1 MMEQYER
8 HENGDENVDPELKEL
23 FFTWGSPLSFET
35 SHIKGDIEP
44 VSVISNNTVYMKKV
58 LQVAKLLE
66 DIRAHGHLAASI
78 NPLGEKNKEEVLFHL
93 SKYDLTEEN
102 LKAIP
107 SSVIWENA
115 PKGINTATDAVQR
128 LKELYTS
135 TLAYEFSH
143 AYTECNQLVC

>member
-1 MMEQYER
+1 MEQYER
-8 HENGDENVDPELKEL
+8 HENCDENVDPELTE
-23 FFTWGSPLSFET
+23 FFLTWGSALSFET

-44 VSVISNNTVYMKKV
+44 VSVISNNMVYMKKV
-58 LQVAKLLE
+58 LQAAKLLE

-78 NPLGEKNKEEVLFHL
+78 NPLGEKNKEEV
-93 SKYDLTEEN
+93 YDLTEED

-143 AYTECNQLVC
+143 AHTECNQLIC

>member
-1 MMEQYER
+1 
-8 HENGDENVDPELKEL
+8 
-23 FFTWGSPLSFET
+23 
-35 SHIKGDIEP
+35 
-44 VSVISNNTVYMKKV
+44 MKKV

-93 SKYDLTEEN
+93 NKYDLTEED

-107 SSVIWENA
+107 SSVVWENA
-115 PKGINTATDAVQR
+115 PKGINTAADAVQR

-135 TLAYEFSH
+135 TLAYEFFPCTYEGRKKVWLTQMIEKKAICRAPSRRKNKL
-143 AYTECNQLVC
+143 AC